1 MSVQFIVSFLT
12 MFVML
17 NVFMGSISYLILLE
31 RKIASWIQHRL
42 GPNRTGL
49 PWGIQ
54 IPGLPKSIWGLGQP
68 IADAIKNFLKED
80 FIAPGADRVLF
91 ILAPALAVVPAFLG
105 WIIVPFGGYLH
116 LKATEWNILNLFT
129 LRWGEMDLLI
139 GGAPINI
146 GIIFVLATGAMAVYG
161 VVLGGFAS
169 NNKYSFLGGLR
180 ATAQM
185 LSYEI
190 PLGMTILTI
199 ILMYGTSRADYL
211 IEFQAGGVWNII
223 YQPVLAIM
231 FYICGLAECNRAPF
245 DLAECEQELVGGFHT
260 EYSSMKFALFFMGE
274 YFHMITSA
282 AMFSL
287 LFLGGW
293 DIVPFIK
300 ILPAMGDQT
309 GVVWGIIAVLLKV
322 GVFCGKITTLI
333 ALAMVI
339 RWSLPRFRFDQLMRL
354 AWQSLIPIS
363 MMMLILTGI
372 VVFFHLDRW
381 WLLPGNFAVVGIC
394 YVLMPYFPKGPAVN
408 RRVPLEGSRFCPVVP
423 TVEA

>member
-1 MSVQFIVSFLT
+1 MSAQFIASFLT
-12 MFVML
+12 MFIML

-31 RKIASWIQHRL
+31 RKVASWIQHRL

-54 IPGLPKSIWGLGQP
+54 IPGLPKSLWGLGQP

-80 FIAPGADRVLF
+80 FIAPGADKVLF
-91 ILAPALAVVPAFLG
+91 ILAPGLAVVPAFLG

-116 LKATEWNILNLFT
+116 
-129 LRWGEMDLLI
+129 WGDMDLLI

-146 GIIFVLATGAMAVYG
+146 GIIFVLATGSLAVYG

-211 IEFQAGGVWNII
+211 IELQAGGVWNVF
-223 YQPVLAIM
+223 YQPVLMLM
-231 FYICGLAECNRAPF
+231 FFICGLAECNRAPF

-287 LFLGGW
+287 LFWGGW
-293 DIVPFIK
+293 DVIPFIK
-300 ILPAMGDQT
+300 TLPAMGEQT
-309 GVVWGIIAVLLKV
+309 SLLVGLGVVLLKV
-322 GVFCGKITTLI
+322 GVFCGKMLFFITLV
-333 ALAMVI
+333 MVI
-339 RWSLPRFRFDQLMRL
+339 RWSLPRFRFDQLMQL
-354 AWQSLIPIS
+354 AWKGLIPIN
-363 MMMLILTGI
+363 MMILILTGL
-372 VVFFHLDRW
+372 VVFFDLNRW
-381 WLLPGNFAVVGIC
+381 WLLPGNIAVVAIVYGI
-394 YVLMPYFPKGPAVN
+394 MPLLPAGPPVN

-423 TVEA
+423 TTPAVEA

>member
-1 MSVQFIVSFLT
+1 MSAQFIASLIT
-12 MFVML
+12 MLVML
-17 NVFMGSISYLILLE
+17 HVFLGSISYLILLE

-49 PWGIQ
+49 PYGLQ
-54 IPGLPKSIWGLGQP
+54 IPGLPKSLWGLGQP

-80 FIAPGADRVLF
+80 FIAPGSDKVLF
-91 ILAPALAVVPAFLG
+91 ILAPGLALIPALVG

-116 LKATEWNILNLFT
+116 IFGT
-129 LRWGEMDLLI
+129 DLLI
-139 GGAPINI
+139 GGAPVNI
-146 GIIFVLATGAMAVYG
+146 GIIFVLATGSLAVYG

-185 LSYEI
+185 VSYEI
-190 PLGMTILTI
+190 PLGMTILTV
-199 ILMYGTSRADYL
+199 ILMYGTARADYL
-211 IEFQAGGVWNII
+211 IEFQAGGVWNIF
-223 YQPVLAIM
+223 YQPILAIM

-282 AMFSL
+282 AIFSL

-293 DIVPFIK
+293 DILPFVK
-300 ILPAMGDQT
+300 ILPALGEPTTM
-309 GVVWGIIAVLLKV
+309 VWGIIAVVLKIS
-322 GVFCGKITTLI
+322 VFCAKITTLI

-339 RWSLPRFRFDQLMRL
+339 RWSLPRFHFDQLMRL

-363 MMMLILTGI
+363 MMMLLLTGL
-372 VVFFHLDRW
+372 VVYFNLDRW
-381 WLLPGNFAVVGIC
+381 WLLPGNFAVVAIC
-394 YVLMPYFPKGPAVN
+394 YVLMPYLPKGPAVN

-423 TVEA
+423 TPAVDA

>member
-1 MSVQFIVSFLT
+1 MSAQFIASLII
-12 MFVML
+12 MLVML
-17 NVFMGSISYLILLE
+17 HVFLGSISYLILLE
-31 RKIASWIQHRL
+31 RKVASWIQHRL

-49 PWGIQ
+49 PYGAF
-54 IPGLPKSIWGLGQP
+54 IPGLPKSLWGLGQP

-91 ILAPALAVVPAFLG
+91 ILAPGLALIPALVG

-116 LKATEWNILNLFT
+116 FN
-129 LRWGEMDLLI
+129 GMDLLM
-139 GGAPINI
+139 GGAPLNI
-146 GIIFVLATGAMAVYG
+146 GIIFVLATGSLAVYG

-169 NNKYSFLGGLR
+169 NNKYSFLGGMR

-185 LSYEI
+185 VSYEI
-190 PLGMTILTI
+190 PLGMTILTV
-199 ILMYGTSRADYL
+199 ILMYGTARADYL

-223 YQPVLAIM
+223 YQPVLALM

-282 AMFSL
+282 AIFSL

-293 DIVPFIK
+293 DIIPFVK
-300 ILPAMGDQT
+300 LLPAMGEQT
-309 GVVWGIIAVLLKV
+309 TLVWGIIAVLLKI
-322 GVFCGKITTLI
+322 GVFCLKITLLI
-333 ALAMVI
+333 FLAMVI

-363 MMMLILTGI
+363 LMMLIMTGL
-372 VVFFHLDRW
+372 VVYFGLDRW
-381 WLLPGNFAVVGIC
+381 WLLPGNFLVVGIV
-394 YVLMPYFPKGPAVN
+394 YVLMPYLPKGPAVN
-408 RRVPLEGSRFCPVVP
+408 RRVPLEGSRFCPPVA
-423 TVEA
+423 EA

>member
-1 MSVQFIVSFLT
+1 MSAQLIASLIT
-12 MFVML
+12 MFVMV
-17 NVFMGSISYLILLE
+17 NVFLGSISYLILLE
-31 RKIASWIQHRL
+31 RKVASWIQHRL

-49 PWGIQ
+49 PWGAF
-54 IPGLPKSIWGLGQP
+54 IPGLPKSLWGLGQP

-80 FIAPGADRVLF
+80 FIAPGADRILF
-91 ILAPALAVVPAFLG
+91 ILAPGLALVPALVG
-105 WIIVPFGGYLH
+105 WVIVPFGGSLYLP
-116 LKATEWNILNLFT
+116 AMDVNVFNWFT
-129 LRWGEMDLLI
+129 LKWSEMHLLI

-146 GIIFVLATGAMAVYG
+146 GIIFVLATGSLAVYG
-161 VVLGGFAS
+161 VVLGGYAS

-185 LSYEI
+185 VSYEI

-199 ILMYGTSRADYL
+199 ILMYGTARADYL

-223 YQPVLAIM
+223 YQPVLALM

-293 DIVPFIK
+293 DILPFVK
-300 ILPAMGDQT
+300 ILPALGEQT
-309 GVVWGIIAVLLKV
+309 SLTWGIIAVLLKV

-333 ALAMVI
+333 FLAMVI

-363 MMMLILTGI
+363 MMMLIMTGL
-372 VVFFHLDRW
+372 VVFFGLNRW
-381 WLLPGNFAVVGIC
+381 WLLPGNVLVVGIV
-394 YVLMPYFPKGPAVN
+394 YVLMPYLPKGPAVN
-408 RRVPLEGSRFCPVVP
+408 RRVPLEGSRFCPPVA
-423 TVEA
+423 EA

>member
-1 MSVQFIVSFLT
+1 MSAQFIASLII
-12 MFVML
+12 MLVML
-17 NVFMGSISYLILLE
+17 HVFLGSISYLILLE
-31 RKIASWIQHRL
+31 RKVASWIQHRL

-49 PWGIQ
+49 PYGAF
-54 IPGLPKSIWGLGQP
+54 IPGLPKTLWGLGQP

-80 FIAPGADRVLF
+80 FIAPGADRILF
-91 ILAPALAVVPAFLG
+91 IIAPGLALIPALVG

-116 LKATEWNILNLFT
+116 FNGT
-129 LRWGEMDLLI
+129 DLLM
-139 GGAPINI
+139 GGAPLNI
-146 GIIFVLATGAMAVYG
+146 GIIFVLATGSLAVYG

-169 NNKYSFLGGLR
+169 NNKYSFLGGMR

-185 LSYEI
+185 VSYEI

-199 ILMYGTSRADYL
+199 ILMYGTARADYL

-223 YQPVLAIM
+223 YQPVLAMM

-282 AMFSL
+282 AIFSL

-293 DIVPFIK
+293 DIIPFVK
-300 ILPAMGDQT
+300 LLPAMGEQT
-309 GVVWGIIAVLLKV
+309 TLLWGIIAVLLKI
-322 GVFCGKITTLI
+322 GVFCGKITFLI
-333 ALAMVI
+333 FLAMVI

-363 MMMLILTGI
+363 LMMLIMTGL
-372 VVFFHLDRW
+372 VVFFGLNRW
-381 WLLPGNFAVVGIC
+381 WLLPGNFLVVGIV
-394 YVLMPYFPKGPAVN
+394 YVLMPYMPKGPNVN
-408 RRVPLEGSRFCPVVP
+408 RRVPLEGSRFCPPVA
-423 TVEA
+423 EA

>member
-1 MSVQFIVSFLT
+1 MSAQFIASLII
-12 MFVML
+12 MLVML
-17 NVFMGSISYLILLE
+17 HVFLGSISYLILLE
-31 RKIASWIQHRL
+31 RKVASWIQHRL

-49 PWGIQ
+49 PYGAF
-54 IPGLPKSIWGLGQP
+54 IPGLPKTLWGLGQP

-80 FIAPGADRVLF
+80 FIAPGADRILF
-91 ILAPALAVVPAFLG
+91 ILAPGLALIPALVG

-116 LKATEWNILNLFT
+116 LNGTNL
-129 LRWGEMDLLI
+129 LM
-139 GGAPINI
+139 GGAPLNI
-146 GIIFVLATGAMAVYG
+146 GIIFVLATGSLAVYG

-169 NNKYSFLGGLR
+169 NNKYSFLGGMR

-185 LSYEI
+185 VSYEI

-199 ILMYGTSRADYL
+199 ILMYGTARADYL

-223 YQPVLAIM
+223 YQPVLAMM

-282 AMFSL
+282 AIFSL

-293 DIVPFIK
+293 DIIPFVK
-300 ILPAMGDQT
+300 LLPAMGEQT
-309 GVVWGIIAVLLKV
+309 TLVWGIIAVLLKI
-322 GVFCGKITTLI
+322 GVFCGKITFLI
-333 ALAMVI
+333 FLAMVI

-363 MMMLILTGI
+363 LMMLIMTGM
-372 VVFFHLDRW
+372 VVFFGLNRW
-381 WLLPGNFAVVGIC
+381 WLLPGNFLVVGIV
-394 YVLMPYFPKGPAVN
+394 YVLMPYLPKGPAVN
-408 RRVPLEGSRFCPVVP
+408 RRVPLEGSRFCPPVA
-423 TVEA
+423 EA

>member
-1 MSVQFIVSFLT
+1 MSAQFIASFLT

-31 RKIASWIQHRL
+31 RKVASWIQNRL

-54 IPGLPKSIWGLGQP
+54 IPGLPKSLWGLGQP

-91 ILAPALAVVPAFLG
+91 MLAPGLAVVPAFLG

-116 LKATEWNILNLFT
+116 LN
-129 LRWGEMDLLI
+129 GMDLLI

-146 GIIFVLATGAMAVYG
+146 GVIFVLATGSLAVYG

-190 PLGMTILTI
+190 PLGMTILTM
-199 ILMYGTSRADYL
+199 ILMYGTSRADYI
-211 IEFQAGGVWNII
+211 IEFQAGGVWNVF
-223 YQPVLAIM
+223 YQPVLFFM
-231 FYICGLAECNRAPF
+231 FLICGLAECNRAPF

-282 AMFSL
+282 AMLSL

-293 DIVPFIK
+293 DIIPFVK
-300 ILPAMGDQT
+300 ILPSMGDQT
-309 GVVWGIIAVLLKV
+309 PLVWGIVAMLIKV
-322 GVFCGKITTLI
+322 GVFCGKITFFI
-333 ALAMVI
+333 FLAMVI
-339 RWSLPRFRFDQLMRL
+339 RWTLPRFRFDQLMQL
-354 AWQSLIPIS
+354 AWRGLIPIS
-363 MMMLILTGI
+363 MMILLLTGL
-372 VVFFHLDRW
+372 VVFCNLNRW
-381 WLLPGNFAVVGIC
+381 WLLPGNFAVLAIV
-394 YVLMPYFPKGPAVN
+394 YVAMPLLPAGPPVN
-408 RRVPLEGSRFCPVVP
+408 RRVPLEGSRFCPPVA
-423 TVEA
+423 EA